1 MNNKFLNLINRLLDW
16 IKLILVR
23 FKNAGF
29 GIFFIK
35 NLFVL
40 PDFFVDR
47 EVNIFSKTKVVF
59 TFLLTLFYFM
69 SSIDFM
75 PEILFGGFGFIDDLL
90 ILMWSIGLI
99 NEQLSSYKKKLQNGR
114 RTKIIEDVN
123 WKIHDD

>member
-75 PEILFGGFGFIDDLL
+75 PEVLFGGFGFIDDLL

-99 NEQLSSYKKKLQNGR
+99 NEQLSSYKKKLENGK